1 MRSTVP
7 QQPTTTKSARI
18 PGFCLAGTHSGVGK
32 TTFTLGLLAPL
43 SRRLERVQPF
53 KCGPDYIDPGHH
65 LQACGTASRNL
76 DTWMMGEQAVKE
88 TFQRAAS
95 RADAVVVEGVMGLFD
110 GASPEG
116 LVGSTAHVCMLL
128 ELPVVL
134 VVDVRSMARSVAAVV
149 HGFTSFEPGLRVAGV
164 IANNVG
170 SDRHREIIEKSL
182 ASAGLPPLLG
192 ALPRQAEWETE
203 ERHLGLIASS
213 EVARNEA
220 WYQALADGME
230 KHLDLNA
237 LPTIERPAP
246 ITERRPPG
254 HLANVRL
261 AIARD
266 AAFHFY
272 YQDNLDALSEA
283 DADLVD
289 FSPLQDAELPD
300 DVQGIYIGG
309 GFPEMF
315 AQELADNKSMHR
327 AMRAFAD
334 ADGWIYAECG
344 GYMYLCRCL
353 IDAQNRRWDMC
364 GVLPQTT
371 QMQSRLR
378 RLGYVEVATRHA
390 GIFGNAGTR
399 LRGHEFHWSARAEDT
414 PPHEP
419 LYEGH
424 YVRKPNEPHTF
435 GIRHRNV
442 CASYIHVHFASNPEA
457 CEQWIQTLR
466 QKPRHAPPFTQ

>member
-1 MRSTVP
+1 MAQRP
-7 QQPTTTKSARI
+7 FTTKSPRI

-32 TTFTLGLLAPL
+32 TTLTLGVLTAL
-43 SRRLERVQPF
+43 SRRFERVQPF

-65 LQACGTASRNL
+65 LQACGTVSRNL
-76 DTWMMGEQAVKE
+76 DTWMMGEQAVKDS
-88 TFQRAAS
+88 FQRAAS
-95 RADAVVVEGVMGLFD
+95 CADAVVVEGVMGLFD

-149 HGFTSFEPGLRVAGV
+149 HGFASFEPDLHVAGV
-164 IANNVG
+164 IANNVR
-170 SDRHREIIEKSL
+170 SDRHRDIVERAL

-213 EVARNEA
+213 EAGRDDA
-220 WYQALADGME
+220 WYQTLADGME

-237 LPTIERPAP
+237 LPTIKRPAAN
-246 ITERRPPG
+246 IGCRHPPTPR
-254 HLANVRL
+254 ANVRL

-272 YQDNLDALSEA
+272 YQDNLDALVEA
-283 DADLVD
+283 GAELVD

-300 DVQGIYIGG
+300 NIQGIYIGG

-315 AQELADNKSMHR
+315 AQELAANKSMHR

-353 IDAQNRRWDMC
+353 TDAQNRRWDMC

-378 RLGYVEVATRHA
+378 RLGYVEVATRRA
-390 GIFGNAGTR
+390 GIFGDAGTR
-399 LRGHEFHWSARAEDT
+399 LRGHEFHWSALAEDNS
-414 PPHEP
+414 PHEP
-419 LYEGH
+419 LYEG
-424 YVRKPNEPHTF
+424 YYARKPDELLTF

-442 CASYIHVHFASNPEA
+442 CASYVHIHFASNPQA
-457 CEQWIQTLR
+457 CEQWIHNNNRLQ
-466 QKPRHAPPFTQ
+466 